1 MMADATL
8 LQPLTP
14 QSDAISRNLILT
26 IPHHPSKPQR
36 YHNLTCRNLNSSK
49 PHTST
54 TLPDPGAQLAT
65 LANPTVRQI
74 AAAPPANI
82 QAVLNAIQNL
92 TLNFNQQFAEHNQLL
107 AQLNQSV
114 AEHNQQLAQLNQSV
128 AGVQLQ
134 VQQMQQTLNGLDSKM
149 NQNMAVVRT
158 LPVSAGVG

>member
-8 LQPLTP
+8 LQPITP

-26 IPHHPSKPQR
+26 IPYHPSKPQR

-54 TLPDPGAQLAT
+54 TLPDPGAQLAA

-92 TLNFNQQFAEHNQLL
+92 TLNFNQQFA
-107 AQLNQSV
+107 QLNQSV
-114 AEHNQQLAQLNQSV
+114 AEHNQQLAELNQSV

>member
-92 TLNFNQQFAEHNQLL
+92 TLNFNQQFA
-107 AQLNQSV
+107 QLNQSV

>member
-1 MMADATL
+1 MMMADATL

-54 TLPDPGAQLAT
+54 TLPDPGAQLAA

-92 TLNFNQQFAEHNQLL
+92 TLNFNQHFAEHNQL
-107 AQLNQSV
+107 
-114 AEHNQQLAQLNQSV
+114 LAQLNQSV